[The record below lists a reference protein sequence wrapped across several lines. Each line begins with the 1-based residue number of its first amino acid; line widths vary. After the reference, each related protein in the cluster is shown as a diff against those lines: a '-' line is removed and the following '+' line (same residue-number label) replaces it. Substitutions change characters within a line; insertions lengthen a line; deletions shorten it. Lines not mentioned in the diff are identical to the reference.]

1 MWMEV
6 IIVWLC
12 ANDVLTWS
20 FGSTSQK
27 APQAKDNGA
36 LILLDDLCTKGKTT
50 SVACA

>member
-36 LILLDDLCTKGKTT
+36 LILLDDLRTKGKTT
-50 SVACA
+50 SFACA